1 MTHNKYIMTLL
12 TKTISLRISMDEY
25 YKILSECESKSI
37 TVTEWIERQLALAIK
52 YKTSKSLLIDYIL
65 EIETEFKAVLDMDLK
80 LKLLSIKRG
89 VRDF

>member
-1 MTHNKYIMTLL
+1 MTLL

>member
-1 MTHNKYIMTLL
+1 
-12 TKTISLRISMDEY
+12 MDEY